1 MEITSEIISAAV
13 SDRGLSDKRPVNE
26 DSYISLDQA
35 NLYAVADGV
44 GGAQAGD
51 VASQMAVEI
60 LGEAFAH
67 YGDTVDPEEIMKVAI
82 ERANEAIFQM
92 ASELPQLSSMATTIA
107 AIHLSTNIATI
118 AHVGDSR
125 VYRLDPQGH
134 LHRETDDHSMVEEE
148 VRAGRMTPEQAL
160 THPSRN
166 IISRAV
172 GAADTVEVDI
182 KTILID
188 PGSVYLLCSDGITR
202 HISDNELEHLLA
214 TGMSP
219 EMLCEQM
226 KDLCYERGAEDNLTA
241 IIIKTVG
248 TEYDDSPR
256 PEPDNFIADVL
267 EEDETV
273 ATARTIATT
282 EADVPEAITE
292 TAVTEDTADDEWLT
306 QETTVA
312 EAVAETS
319 YEPAV
324 EESLPQE
331 YTSQSVVVPAVQP
344 AGQDRD
350 LEMFGNKVRAVEP
363 APKISSGTVVGT
375 ILSSLI
381 WLILGG
387 LLGISGYYLWHKNNP
402 IEPEPAPPVLV
413 EKTSDIQR
421 NAFSEGLKL
430 VDADPAGYLK
440 ARAADPKDAVDHYLL
455 GRAQLLSGDAFAA
468 GHQFRLAKDKL
479 SETNH
484 NDAERLAAEI
494 AAGTAI
500 TQNPVIFEVFKKEYT
515 ALKDAVAADK
525 TENSNSAANTAQ
537 NANTANGQ

>member
-26 DSYISLDQA
+26 DSYVSLDQA

-92 ASELPQLSSMATTIA
+92 ASELPQLSSMATTIV

-125 VYRLDPQGH
+125 VYRLDPEGH

-172 GAADTVEVDI
+172 GAAETVEVDI

-188 PGSVYLLCSDGITR
+188 PGSVFLLCSDGITR
-202 HISDNELEHLLA
+202 HLSDNELEHLLA

-219 EMLCEQM
+219 EMLCQQM

-241 IIIKTVG
+241 IIVKTVAS
-248 TEYDDSPR
+248 EYDDSPR
-256 PEPDNFIADVL
+256 PEPEHFVPDAL
-267 EEDETV
+267 EDDETV
-273 ATARTIATT
+273 ATARTAAPAEAETPETIAET
-282 EADVPEAITE
+282 E
-292 TAVTEDTADDEWLT
+292 VTEEAADDEWLT

-312 EAVAETS
+312 EATADLPQEPVAE
-319 YEPAV
+319 P
-324 EESLPQE
+324 PQE
-331 YTSQSVVVPAVQP
+331 YTSQSVVVPPAQP
-344 AGQDRD
+344 PAQDRD
-350 LEMFGNKVRAVEP
+350 LEMFGNNVRAVEA

-375 ILSSLI
+375 VLSSLI

-387 LLGISGYYLWHKNNP
+387 LLGITGYYLWHKNNP
-402 IEPEPAPPVLV
+402 IEPEPTPPVLV
-413 EKTSDIQR
+413 EKTSDIQL
-421 NAFSEGLKL
+421 NAFAESIRL
-430 VDADPAGYLK
+430 VDADPQKYI
-440 ARAADPKDAVDHYLL
+440 DAEVASPQNAMDHYLL
-455 GRAQLLSGDAFAA
+455 GRAFLISGKLFEAKRQLDLATEKLPEADKKDAVT
-468 GHQFRLAKDKL
+468 LA
-479 SETNH
+479 S
-484 NDAERLAAEI
+484 EI
-494 AAGTAI
+494 AMAKAI
-500 TQNPVIFEVFKKEYT
+500 IESGPATEVFKREIEV
-515 ALKDAVAADK
+515 LKKATQAPD
-525 TENSNSAANTAQ
+525 ANTAPA
-537 NANTANGQ
+537 NSNTGANTAPN

>member
-26 DSYISLDQA
+26 DSYVSLDQA

-172 GAADTVEVDI
+172 GAAETVEVDI

-188 PGSVYLLCSDGITR
+188 PGSVFLLCSDGITR
-202 HISDNELEHLLA
+202 HLSDNELEHLLA

-219 EMLCEQM
+219 EMLCQQM

-241 IIIKTVG
+241 VIVKTVAS
-248 TEYDDSPR
+248 EYDDSPR
-256 PEPDNFIADVL
+256 PEPEHFVPDAL
-267 EEDETV
+267 EEDETI
-273 ATARTIATT
+273 ATARTAEPSEAETPETIAET
-282 EADVPEAITE
+282 E
-292 TAVTEDTADDEWLT
+292 VTEETSDDEWLT

-312 EAVAETS
+312 EATADVPQEPVAET
-319 YEPAV
+319 
-324 EESLPQE
+324 PQE
-331 YTSQSVVVPAVQP
+331 YSSQSVVVQP
-344 AGQDRD
+344 AQPAAQDRD
-350 LEMFGNKVRAVEP
+350 LEMFGNKVRVAEP

-402 IEPEPAPPVLV
+402 IEPEPTPPVLV
-413 EKTSDIQR
+413 EKTSDIQL
-421 NAFSEGLKL
+421 NAFAESIRL
-430 VDADPAGYLK
+430 VDADPQKYI
-440 ARAADPKDAVDHYLL
+440 DAEVASPQNAMDHYLL
-455 GRAQLLSGDAFAA
+455 GRAFLISGKLFEAKRQLDLATEKLPEADKKDAVT
-468 GHQFRLAKDKL
+468 LA
-479 SETNH
+479 S
-484 NDAERLAAEI
+484 EI
-494 AAGTAI
+494 AMAKAI
-500 TQNPVIFEVFKKEYT
+500 IESGPATEVFKREIEV
-515 ALKDAVAADK
+515 LKKATLTTEAATDPA
-525 TENSNSAANTAQ
+525 NSNTGANTVP
-537 NANTANGQ
+537 N

>member
-1 MEITSEIISAAV
+1 METGTEIISAAV

-26 DSYISLDQA
+26 DSFISLDGSG
-35 NLYAVADGV
+35 LYAVADGV

-60 LGEAFAH
+60 LGEAFSH

-92 ASELPQLSSMATTIA
+92 ANELPQLSSMATTIA

-125 VYRLDPQGH
+125 VYKLDPEGH

-172 GAADTVEVDI
+172 GAAETVEIDI
-182 KTILID
+182 KTIMID
-188 PGSVYLLCSDGITR
+188 PGSVFLLCSDGITR
-202 HISDNELEHLLA
+202 HISDNEIEHLLA

-241 IIIKTVG
+241 IIVKTVSQ
-248 TEYDDSPR
+248 EIYAPR
-256 PEPDNFIADVL
+256 PEPDKFVDEALD
-267 EEDETV
+267 EDETV
-273 ATARTIATT
+273 ASARATAPLEGEPIAET
-282 EADVPEAITE
+282 EEDAEPEE
-292 TAVTEDTADDEWLT
+292 EWIT
-306 QETTVA
+306 QETAYTETV
-312 EAVAETS
+312 ETVEQAVV
-319 YEPAV
+319 EPQ
-324 EESLPQE
+324 PQAYASE
-331 YTSQSVVVPAVQP
+331 SVVVPVAQSSSS
-344 AGQDRD
+344 DRD
-350 LEMFGNKVRAVEP
+350 LEMFGNKAKAET

-381 WLILGG
+381 WLVLGG

-402 IEPEPAPPVLV
+402 IEPEPTPPVLV
-413 EKTSDIQR
+413 EKTSDIQL
-421 NAFSEGLKL
+421 NALAESIRL
-430 VDADPAGYLK
+430 VDADPQKYI
-440 ARAADPKDAVDHYLL
+440 DAEVASPQNATDHYLL
-455 GRAQLLSGDAFAA
+455 GRAFLVSGKLFEAKRQLDLATEKLPDADP
-468 GHQFRLAKDKL
+468 KDAITIA
-479 SETNH
+479 S
-484 NDAERLAAEI
+484 EI
-494 AAGTAI
+494 AMAKAI
-500 TQNPVIFEVFKKEYT
+500 IESAPATEVFKREIEVLKNAAKPVSNTTDGNT
-515 ALKDAVAADK
+515 ATNTTA
-525 TENSNSAANTAQ
+525 NSNTAV
-537 NANTANGQ
+537 NAP

>member
-26 DSYISLDQA
+26 DSYVSLDQA

-172 GAADTVEVDI
+172 GAAETVEVDI

-188 PGSVYLLCSDGITR
+188 PGSVFLLCSDGITR
-202 HISDNELEHLLA
+202 HLSDNELEHLLA

-219 EMLCEQM
+219 EMLCQQM

-241 IIIKTVG
+241 VIVKTVAS
-248 TEYDDSPR
+248 EYDDSPR
-256 PEPDNFIADVL
+256 PEPEHFVPDAL
-267 EEDETV
+267 EEDETI
-273 ATARTIATT
+273 ATARTAEPSEAETPETIAET
-282 EADVPEAITE
+282 EVTEE
-292 TAVTEDTADDEWLT
+292 TADGEWLT

-312 EAVAETS
+312 EATADVPQETVAET
-319 YEPAV
+319 
-324 EESLPQE
+324 PQE
-331 YTSQSVVVPAVQP
+331 YTSQSVVVQP
-344 AGQDRD
+344 AQPAAQDRD
-350 LEMFGNKVRAVEP
+350 LEMFGNNVRTVEA

-402 IEPEPAPPVLV
+402 IEPEPTPPVLV
-413 EKTSDIQR
+413 EKTSDIQL
-421 NAFSEGLKL
+421 NAFAESIRL
-430 VDADPAGYLK
+430 VDADPQKYI
-440 ARAADPKDAVDHYLL
+440 DAEVASPQNAMDHYLL
-455 GRAQLLSGDAFAA
+455 GRAFLISGKLFEAKRQLDLATEKLPEADKKDAVT
-468 GHQFRLAKDKL
+468 LA
-479 SETNH
+479 S
-484 NDAERLAAEI
+484 EI
-494 AAGTAI
+494 AMAKAI
-500 TQNPVIFEVFKKEYT
+500 IESGPATEVFKREVEV
-515 ALKDAVAADK
+515 LKKATLTTEAATDPA
-525 TENSNSAANTAQ
+525 NSNTGANTVP
-537 NANTANGQ
+537 N